1 MWNGIDSCFCLCF
14 LLYLCFLANGN
25 GEAGHAILTCAAVL
39 LFPRLAFVALS
50 NNLLVLALRA
60 MMADFVFLMMLAA
73 FCFLGFLY
81 ALWILGAGRYSVY
94 DISKWM
100 IWIWFGLDATGL
112 ELAQN
117 FHSFWGPV
125 LFVAYACLST
135 TLLLTV
141 LVSILATRFAD
152 INRDAIEEYMF
163 RRAVVVFEG
172 IKSDAIFNYWPPVN
186 LLALIFLVPIRF
198 VITPRRFHSLNVL
211 CTRISAGPILI
222 LVALCERRIF
232 GLAKATSSIGTN
244 AELRVTRGLSRFE
257 ARADV
262 EALLN
267 LFVNDDR
274 GLRPEPYIPQSRH
287 RSVSSVIEQ
296 ESNHKKRDGEAS
308 FDSQWQ
314 NELQQ
319 RLENIEGA
327 LLELSKQ

>member
-1 MWNGIDSCFCLCF
+1 
-14 LLYLCFLANGN
+14 
-25 GEAGHAILTCAAVL
+25 
-39 LFPRLAFVALS
+39 
-50 NNLLVLALRA
+50 
-60 MMADFVFLMMLAA
+60 MLAYRQRS
-73 FCFLGFLY
+73 CSRFLCLFLPH
-81 ALWILGAGRYSVY
+81 
-94 DISKWM
+94 D
-100 IWIWFGLDATGL
+100 
-112 ELAQN
+112 
-117 FHSFWGPV
+117 
-125 LFVAYACLST
+125 
-135 TLLLTV
+135 LLTSTV
-141 LVSILATRFAD
+141 MQLKNTCSVELSWFSKVYRLDSFNDLIST
-152 INRDAIEEYMF
+152 NWSCHTT
-163 RRAVVVFEG
+163 G

-211 CTRISAGPILI
+211 CTRESLCCISIFLSSYDRYFIFPGISAGPILI
-222 LVALCERRIF
+222 LIALCERRIF

-308 FDSQWQ
+308 FDSRWQ

-327 LLELSKQ
+327 LLELSKR